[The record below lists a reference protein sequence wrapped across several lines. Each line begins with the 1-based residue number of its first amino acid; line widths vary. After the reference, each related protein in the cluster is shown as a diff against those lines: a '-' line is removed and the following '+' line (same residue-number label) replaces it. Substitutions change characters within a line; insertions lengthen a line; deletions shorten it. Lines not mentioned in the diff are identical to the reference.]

1 MTKRISI
8 PTEEKKRIT
17 KFQSHLREVLKL
29 YGWTPEEF
37 GKRLGLSRQQVYN
50 YMTGYSQ
57 LTKSQYLAMITV
69 FSYDLEEIE
78 KIFDDAKKAKLLE
91 EEVKLKE
98 LKERL
103 ET

>member
-1 MTKRISI
+1 MTKRIPI
-8 PTEEKKRIT
+8 LTEEKKRIT
-17 KFQSHLREVLKL
+17 KFQSHLSEVLKL
-29 YGWTPEEF
+29 YNWTPSEF

-50 YMTGYSQ
+50 YMSGYTQ

-78 KIFDDAKKAKLLE
+78 KIFDDAKKAKILE
-91 EEVKLKE
+91 EEIKLKE